1 MQSYVEISTSTTLA
15 SSLTQILSNDK
26 TALSCSSGATFPTAN
41 LQVGM
46 LCFRTDI
53 NKLYILKDATPTWLL
68 LLDLTTAG
76 GAGVSEAINAL
87 LVRNGGGVEGGQIN
101 LERPLSG
108 STIVGN
114 LGIDISSNSFR
125 IFDIGGTNKGF
136 NIDMS
141 LGAASAATKLWH
153 DANDGTGSGLDAD
166 LLDGYHAGN
175 ATGQVPLSNG
185 TVNTNLNADMI
196 DGVHITAIAL
206 LASPALTGIPTA
218 PTAAAGTNTNQLA
231 TTAFVTSSPAFPA
244 GTRMAFQQTSAP
256 TGWVKDTAA
265 ALNDSLMRIV
275 VGTASAGGSTAFSS
289 FNAQS
294 SVGATTLVT
303 SQIPSHTH
311 VYTAGATGGAVSAKN
326 GSLGGQAPN
335 STSGA
340 TGGNGSH
347 THGFTTAIKYYDF
360 IIAVK
365 S

>member
-206 LASPALTGIPTA
+206 LASPAFSGAPTVPTA
-218 PTAAAGTNTNQLA
+218 PVGTNTTQA
-231 TTAFVTSSPAFPA
+231 ASTAFVLANAFPT

-256 TGWVKDTAA
+256 TGWVKDTSA
-265 ALNDSLMRIV
+265 ALDDSLMRIV

-294 SVGATTLVT
+294 SVGATTLVE

-311 VYTAGATGGAVSAKN
+311 AYTAGATGGAVSAKN
-326 GSLGGQAPN
+326 GSLGGMAA

-347 THGFTTAIKYYDF
+347 SHGFTTAIKYYDF